1 MILQNKYVDVSVFFM
16 FSISINPFF
25 TYPSWQRKSMQ
36 RFSFKFCRILITV
49 YKDRYNDRLGIKK
62 SARKI

>member
-36 RFSFKFCRILITV
+36 RFSLNSVGF
-49 YKDRYNDRLGIKK
+49 
-62 SARKI
+62 